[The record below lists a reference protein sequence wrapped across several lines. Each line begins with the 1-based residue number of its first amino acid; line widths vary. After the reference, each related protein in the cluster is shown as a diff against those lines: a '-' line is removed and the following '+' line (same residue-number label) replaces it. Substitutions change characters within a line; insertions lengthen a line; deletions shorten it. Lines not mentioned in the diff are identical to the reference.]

1 MCSIKVTLEHADG
14 KHETFSRPSE
24 SGAGDGAKGDLHQL
38 RTWMVDAADEEVDD
52 DDDDDDDDDG
62 EDDDEANGDVEPAVK
77 KKKTV

>member
-38 RTWMVDAADEEVDD
+38 RTWMGEVQKDLNSALTVVVERERTADAG
-52 DDDDDDDDDG
+52 DG
-62 EDDDEANGDVEPAVK
+62 KLQNQKDS
-77 KKKTV
+77 